1 MIPTVDMV
9 RLFARHGVKATVVT
23 TPINASTFSA
33 TIERERQLGF
43 DISISVI
50 KFPCAEAELPETCEN
65 MNSITS
71 PEMEMNFFKAV
82 GLLQKPFEQIL
93 EECRPHCLVADIM
106 FPWATEAATNFG
118 IPRLCFHGTGLFAL
132 SVFNCLRQ
140 LKPYKTITSDF
151 EPFILPGLPDQMT
164 SYGVLVNS
172 FHELEPGYSEHY
184 REVIGLKTWLIG
196 PVSLCNRDTNDKV
209 HRGHI
214 ASISEH
220 ECLGWLDTKQP
231 NSVLYICFGSMMHFS
246 AAKQLFEIAIG
257 LESSGQNFIWVVK
270 KEDEDKE
277 EWLPEGFERRT
288 EGRGF
293 MTHCGWNSTLE
304 SVTAGVPMVT
314 WPLSAD
320 QFYNEK
326 LVTDVLRIGI
336 GVGAQEW
343 SRWLEEKNIIVN
355 RDDVKE
361 AVTKLMVGEEGDEMR
376 IRAGKLKEMSRKA
389 TEEGGSSY
397 SDLHALV
404 EELRLKCT

>member
-1 MIPTVDMV
+1 MDSQPSHLHILFLPFLAQGHMIPTVDMA

-82 GLLQKPFEQIL
+82 GLLQKPFEQLL

-151 EPFILPGLPDQMT
+151 EPFILPGLPDQVKLTRQQLPSSIKEETDDELMKMVDRCIQSEMT

-220 ECLGWLDTKQP
+220 ECLGWLDTK
-231 NSVLYICFGSMMHFS
+231 
-246 AAKQLFEIAIG
+246 
-257 LESSGQNFIWVVK
+257 
-270 KEDEDKE
+270 
-277 EWLPEGFERRT
+277 
-288 EGRGF
+288 
-293 MTHCGWNSTLE
+293 
-304 SVTAGVPMVT
+304 
-314 WPLSAD
+314 
-320 QFYNEK
+320 
-326 LVTDVLRIGI
+326 
-336 GVGAQEW
+336 
-343 SRWLEEKNIIVN
+343 
-355 RDDVKE
+355 
-361 AVTKLMVGEEGDEMR
+361 
-376 IRAGKLKEMSRKA
+376 
-389 TEEGGSSY
+389 
-397 SDLHALV
+397 
-404 EELRLKCT
+404 